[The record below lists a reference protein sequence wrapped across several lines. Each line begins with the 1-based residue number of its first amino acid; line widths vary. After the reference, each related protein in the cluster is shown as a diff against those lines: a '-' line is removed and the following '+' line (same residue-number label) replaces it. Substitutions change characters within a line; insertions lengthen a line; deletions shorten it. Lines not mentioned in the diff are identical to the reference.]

1 MGQLFLFGQTT
12 ISIGPKFQNEA
23 LELDHIYNTG
33 DSLGYS
39 ISTFRCYVSHV
50 KGITAN
56 GHELLLSDITLFDM
70 EDPSS
75 FILGRTNE
83 SLRSISFLIGTD
95 SITNVSGILEGPLDP
110 IRGMYWTWN
119 SGYINFKL
127 EGKVVGKSGSEKSFE
142 YHIGGYLSP
151 HATARTV
158 QFDVHPDAENI
169 TIKIQLDEWLK
180 QIDLEVLPSVMIPG
194 KEAMTLAEELVNV
207 FKVSTNE

>member
-1 MGQLFLFGQTT
+1 LGQLFLYGQTT
-12 ISIGPKFQNEA
+12 ISIAPKFQNES

-33 DSLGYS
+33 DSLRYS

-56 GHELLLSDITLFDM
+56 GHELLLSDIALVDM

-83 SLRSISFLIGTD
+83 SLRSISFLVGTD

-127 EGKVVGKSGSEKSFE
+127 EGKVIGKTGSEKTFE

-151 HATARTV
+151 HATARTI
-158 QFDVHPDAENI
+158 QFDLEPNSEKF
-169 TIKIQLDEWLK
+169 TIQIHLDEWLE
-180 QIDLEVLPSVMIPG
+180 QIDMEVLPSVMMPG
-194 KEAMTLAEELVNV
+194 KDAVRLADELVNV
-207 FKVSTNE
+207 FKESRNE

>member
-1 MGQLFLFGQTT
+1 MGQLFLYGQTT
-12 ISIGPKFQNEA
+12 ISIAPKFQNEA

-33 DSLGYS
+33 DSLRYS
-39 ISTFRCYVSHV
+39 ISTFRCYVSHL
-50 KGITAN
+50 KGITTN
-56 GHELLLSDITLFDM
+56 GKELRLSDIALVDM

-83 SLRSISFLIGTD
+83 SLRSISFFVGTD

-127 EGKVVGKSGSEKSFE
+127 EGKVIGKTGSEKTFE

-151 HATARTV
+151 HETARTI
-158 QFDVHPDAENI
+158 QFDLEPNSEKI
-169 TIKIQLDEWLK
+169 TIHIHLDEWLNH
-180 QIDLEVLPSVMIPG
+180 IDLETLPSVMIPG
-194 KEAMTLAEELVNV
+194 KDAVRLADELVNV
-207 FKVSTNE
+207 FILSTNE